1 MTNAISNVMPLEG
14 YKVIDLSNMLT
25 GPYCTRMLSDYGA
38 EVIKV
43 EPKTGDPARMHGPFL
58 NDDPDLEKS
67 GLFLFLNTNKRSIT
81 VDIETEEGQDV
92 IRDLVKDASIVVE
105 NFKPGY
111 LESLGLGYD
120 ALSAI
125 NPNLVMTS
133 ITNFG
138 QTGPYKDWEGVDL
151 TIWAM
156 GGAMKTSGNGDY
168 EPLKMAGRIASFHVG
183 SVASLATL
191 TALWQAEFQDEGDHV
206 DVPFFETFMGAIDR
220 HVGQLV
226 GHQYTGNI
234 APRSIPGSRLAAGAR
249 PVSDG
254 YFLITGGAQGG
265 GRFFQRLMAMLGMED
280 QLNEFPWNDRS
291 QYTEQDTIDLFES
304 FYVPW
309 MLEHT
314 KDEVTDLVREYGVLG
329 GAVNTVGDLLS
340 IKQYRER
347 DYWQEIEH
355 PVAGSFEYPGY
366 NFRPHGVEMPE
377 TRNPAPLLGQHTD
390 EVLTDAL
397 GYSAEKIEQL
407 HKSGAV

>member
-1 MTNAISNVMPLEG
+1 MCTEERDVTNVVSNVMPLEG

-58 NDDPDLEKS
+58 NDDPDSEKS

-92 IRDLVKDASIVVE
+92 IRELVKDASIVVE

-120 ALSAI
+120 ALSDI

-206 DVPFFETFMGAIDR
+206 DV
-220 HVGQLV
+220 
-226 GHQYTGNI
+226 
-234 APRSIPGSRLAAGAR
+234 
-249 PVSDG
+249 
-254 YFLITGGAQGG
+254 
-265 GRFFQRLMAMLGMED
+265 
-280 QLNEFPWNDRS
+280 
-291 QYTEQDTIDLFES
+291 
-304 FYVPW
+304 
-309 MLEHT
+309 
-314 KDEVTDLVREYGVLG
+314 
-329 GAVNTVGDLLS
+329 
-340 IKQYRER
+340 
-347 DYWQEIEH
+347 
-355 PVAGSFEYPGY
+355 
-366 NFRPHGVEMPE
+366 
-377 TRNPAPLLGQHTD
+377 
-390 EVLTDAL
+390 
-397 GYSAEKIEQL
+397 
-407 HKSGAV
+407 